1 MFFNYVALAISAS
14 IDSLGIGITYGLKNT
29 KIVFSAKL
37 VLFIISIII
46 TAFSML
52 LGNFLII
59 IFPDFALKLIGS
71 ISFILIGTWV
81 LYHALKKEPI
91 QAPKSPTFQPKVYDF
106 FINYLGITIKIIRNP
121 ISSDLDSS
129 NEIDLKEAFYL
140 GLALSLDSLCIGI
153 GSSIIGLSFIL
164 FPLLVSIFQLL
175 FISFGKFIG
184 EKVRSISII
193 PENTWNIISAILLIF
208 IGFTKLI

>member
-59 IFPDFALKLIGS
+59 I
-71 ISFILIGTWV
+71 
-81 LYHALKKEPI
+81 H
-91 QAPKSPTFQPKVYDF
+91 
-106 FINYLGITIKIIRNP
+106 IIR
-121 ISSDLDSS
+121 
-129 NEIDLKEAFYL
+129 
-140 GLALSLDSLCIGI
+140 
-153 GSSIIGLSFIL
+153 
-164 FPLLVSIFQLL
+164 
-175 FISFGKFIG
+175 
-184 EKVRSISII
+184 
-193 PENTWNIISAILLIF
+193 
-208 IGFTKLI
+208 